1 MASKSETI
9 DYLVGQIAGAGI
21 VYARKMFGEYGVYC
35 DEKMIALVCD
45 DQLFIK
51 PTTGGKAYLQEY
63 EEGLPYPGAKPW
75 ILIPEDQWDDVLWLT
90 ELVRITAAELPP
102 PKPKKPR
109 KSKSVR

>member
-9 DYLVGQIAGAGI
+9 DYLIGQIAGAGI
-21 VYARKMFGEYGVYC
+21 VNARKMFGEFGVYC

-51 PTTGGKAYLQEY
+51 PTAGGKAYLQEY

-75 ILIPEDQWDDVLWLT
+75 ILIPEDQWDDAIWLS

-102 PKPKKPR
+102 PKPNKPK
-109 KSKSVR
+109 KSK

>member
-9 DYLVGQIAGAGI
+9 DYLIGQIAGAGI
-21 VYARKMFGEYGVYC
+21 VNARKMFGEFGVYC

-51 PTTGGKAYLQEY
+51 PTAGGKAYLQEY

-75 ILIPEDQWDDVLWLT
+75 ILIPEDQWDDAIWLS

-102 PKPKKPR
+102 PKPKKPK
-109 KSKSVR
+109 KSK